1 MNPPAELDHCFALL
15 AADDVAARAPFE
27 RCHATA
33 EAAGDEATAW
43 LCAAGAL
50 LAIAVEFAD
59 FRGLARWCGRFV
71 RGQHLQ
77 PTLSRAI
84 DRQRVDAAL
93 LALPQLDHGFAP
105 DTPEVGAAAQ
115 RLLQALRDD
124 AGIAADERMLFGKL
138 LFDHHS
144 LQEQVVTAQRVA
156 ALVHEHLR
164 TATVSPAW
172 IGRWW
177 MVLWMALDYWGE
189 AAQAQEAE
197 RQVRAQVE
205 ANDLPVQRFG
215 LAIGGLV
222 AAMKTGD
229 SAAADRHFADID
241 QLRSRV
247 RPGLVPRG
255 LQAQVTLLT
264 QRGDFRAAL
273 ARSELL
279 LALCADAEVP
289 QRDQGVY
296 LERQAYCLAGLGRF
310 DEAVAVLEGMRPH
323 QVGGQGAVLE
333 AIIAMMGAARALE
346 GGHEDAAERAI
357 AAVRQAAAL
366 DFQRFLLPMPAMAGR
381 VAEIA
386 WDAGAETA
394 FLRSAIRER
403 RLQPSDPLREAW
415 PWRLRVH
422 ALGELLM
429 LRDDLELRTSGK
441 AQRKPLELLAL
452 LAAQGGR
459 PIDAEAVIDQLWP
472 SLEANA
478 PRASLDMTVSR
489 LRKLLDLPEAIV
501 VADGMLSLNRACVWT
516 DVAAFEA
523 ASDAAAATTGEMA
536 AAAAVRAVAMYR
548 DRLLGSEDLSGL
560 MAAARQRLSL
570 RFIRVVVDH
579 GERLEAAGDWLAAQ
593 RLYERGLIQ
602 DTLAEPIYRALMRTH
617 LQRGERAEAMR
628 TFRRCRELLAGV
640 LGVEP
645 SAETMML
652 AERARGS

>member
-1 MNPPAELDHCFALL
+1 MDRADFDGCFAQL
-15 AADDVAARAPFE
+15 AADDVAARSLFE
-27 RCHATA
+27 RGHAAA
-33 EAAGDEATAW
+33 EAAGDEVAAW
-43 LCAAGAL
+43 MCAAGAL
-50 LAIAVEFAD
+50 LAIAIEFAD
-59 FRGLARWCGRFV
+59 FRGLARWTTRFV
-71 RGQHLQ
+71 RGQQLQ
-77 PTLSRAI
+77 PVLPRTI
-84 DRQRVDAAL
+84 DRHRIDAAR
-93 LALPQLDHGFAP
+93 LALPLLDHDFAP
-105 DTPEVGAAAQ
+105 DAPEVAAAAQ
-115 RLLQALRDD
+115 RLLLALRDD
-124 AGIAADERMLFGKL
+124 PDIDAEERMVFGKM

-144 LQEQVVTAQRVA
+144 LQEQVVAAQRVA
-156 ALVHEHLR
+156 ALVNEHLR
-164 TATVSPAW
+164 TAKVSPAW
-172 IGRWW
+172 VGRWW

-205 ANDLPVQRFG
+205 RHDLPVQRFG
-215 LAIGGLV
+215 LAIGGLAV
-222 AAMKTGD
+222 AMKAGD
-229 SAAADRHFADID
+229 TAAADRHFAEID

-255 LQAQVTLLT
+255 LHAQVTLLT
-264 QRGDFRAAL
+264 QRGEFRAAL
-273 ARSELL
+273 DRSELL

-296 LERQAYCLAGLGRF
+296 LERQAYCLAGLRRF
-310 DEAVAVLEGMRPH
+310 DDAVAVLEGMRVH
-323 QVGGQGAVLE
+323 QAGSQGAVLE
-333 AIIAMMGAARALE
+333 AIIAMMVAVRALE
-346 GGHEDAAERAI
+346 TGREDAEDHAI

-366 DFQRFLLPMPAMAGR
+366 DFQRFLLPMPVWAGR

-386 WDAGAETA
+386 WDAGVETA
-394 FLRSAIRER
+394 FLRSAIHER
-403 RLQPSDPLREAW
+403 RLQPSNPLREAW
-415 PWRLRVH
+415 PWRLRVYT
-422 ALGELLM
+422 LGELLM
-429 LRDDLELRTSGK
+429 QRDDLELRTSGK
-441 AQRKPLELLAL
+441 AQRKPLELLSL

-459 PIDAEAVIDQLWP
+459 PLDAEAVIDQLWP

-523 ASDAAAATTGEMA
+523 ASDAAARPDAGA
-536 AAAAVRAVAMYR
+536 ALAASRAVALYR
-548 DRLLGSEDLSGL
+548 DRLLGSEDLQGL

-579 GERLEAAGDWLAAQ
+579 GVRLEAEGDWTAAQ

-628 TFRRCRELLAGV
+628 TFRRCRELLTAV

-645 SAETMML
+645 STETLML
-652 AERARGS
+652 AERARGA

>member
-1 MNPPAELDHCFALL
+1 MNDATDLDRCFAQL
-15 AADDVAARAPFE
+15 AADDMAARGLFE
-27 RCHATA
+27 RGRVAA
-33 EAAGDEATAW
+33 EAAGDEAAAW
-43 LCAAGAL
+43 LCAAGSL
-50 LAIAVEFAD
+50 LAIAIEFAD
-59 FRGLARWCGRFV
+59 FRGLARCSGRFV

-77 PTLSRAI
+77 PTLPRAI
-84 DRQRVDAAL
+84 DRHRIDAAL

-105 DTPEVGAAAQ
+105 DTPEVEAAAR

-124 AGIAADERMLFGKL
+124 PDIAADERVLFGKM

-144 LQEQVVTAQRVA
+144 LQEQSVAAQRVA
-156 ALVHEHLR
+156 ALVNEHLR
-164 TATVSPAW
+164 TAAVSPAW
-172 IGRWW
+172 VGRWW

-205 ANDLPVQRFG
+205 VHDLPVQRFG
-215 LAIGGLV
+215 LAIGGLT
-222 AAMKTGD
+222 AAMKVGD
-229 SAAADRHFADID
+229 TAAADRHFAEID

-273 ARSELL
+273 DRSELL

-296 LERQAYCLAGLGRF
+296 LERQAYCLAGLRRF
-310 DEAVAVLEGMRPH
+310 DEAVAVLEGMRAH
-323 QVGGQGAVLE
+323 QAGSQGALLE
-333 AIIAMMGAARALE
+333 AIIAMMAAVRALE
-346 GGHEDAAERAI
+346 TGREDAEERAI

-366 DFQRFLLPMPAMAGR
+366 DFQRFLLPMPVWAGR

-386 WDAGAETA
+386 WDAGVETA
-394 FLRSAIRER
+394 FLRSAIHER
-403 RLQPSDPLREAW
+403 RLQPTHPLREAW
-415 PWRLRVH
+415 PWRLRVYT
-422 ALGELLM
+422 LGELLM

-459 PIDAEAVIDQLWP
+459 PIDSEAVIDQLWP

-523 ASDAAAATTGEMA
+523 ASDAAARPDEDA
-536 AAAAVRAVAMYR
+536 ALAASRAVALYR
-548 DRLLGSEDLSGL
+548 DRLLGSEDLQGL

-579 GERLEAAGDWLAAQ
+579 GARLEAAGDWTAAQ

-628 TFRRCRELLAGV
+628 TFRRCRELLTAV

-645 SAETMML
+645 SAETLML
-652 AERARGS
+652 AERARSA